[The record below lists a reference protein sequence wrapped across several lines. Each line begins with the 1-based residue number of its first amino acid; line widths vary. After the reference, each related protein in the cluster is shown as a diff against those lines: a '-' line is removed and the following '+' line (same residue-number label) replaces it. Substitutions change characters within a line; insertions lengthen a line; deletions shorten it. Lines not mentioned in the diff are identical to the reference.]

1 MKTSKRGLAE
11 IAGHEGIVL
20 SKYKDSVGVWTIGIG
35 HTKNA
40 GAPDPAKIVGELS
53 LQEIMA
59 IFARDIAKFE
69 RRVVKAFTRELSQ
82 SQFDAAVSFDFN
94 TGGIHR
100 ASWVRFFN
108 AGEDERARHSF
119 MKWRKPREIIPRRQA
134 ECDLFFRGAYSSSGK
149 ANVYP
154 ASLNGAVKWSSG
166 RKVALPDFML
176 EMDANMQAKHGG
188 FQPLHPKV
196 KMEKTRRSTDRVIP
210 AMAALLLALCKRI
223 TSFFQGVR

>member
-11 IAGHEGIVL
+11 IAAHEGIVL

-40 GAPDPAKIVGELS
+40 GTPDPANIIGELS

-69 RRVVKAFTRELSQ
+69 KRVLKAFTRELSQ

-108 AGEDERARHSF
+108 ACEDERAQHSF

-134 ECDLFFRGAYSSSGK
+134 ECDLFFKGTYSSSGK
-149 ANVYP
+149 ANVYT
-154 ASLNGAVKWSSG
+154 ASSNGAVKWSSG
-166 RKVALPDFML
+166 RSIVLPDFTL
-176 EMDANMQAKHGG
+176 ETDDNLRAKHAAI
-188 FQPLHPKV
+188 QPQHLKV
-196 KMEKTRRSTDRVIP
+196 KTEKSKRSADRVIIRI
-210 AMAALLLALCKRI
+210 AALVLALCKKI
-223 TSFFQGVR
+223 ASLFQRVR